1 MSYTQKDNTNKKSSK
16 TPSNFVC
23 VTYPKKKIPY
33 WWDEAF
39 VSFNDFVQDYLEM
52 YTHPGKSWEKY
63 QKALFKRIREK
74 DKIEKE
80 QPYKS
85 TLYTS
90 PY

>member
-1 MSYTQKDNTNKKSSK
+1 MSYTRKNNANKKSSK
-16 TPSNFVC
+16 APSNFVC

-33 WWDEAF
+33 WWEGSFA
-39 VSFNDFVQDYLEM
+39 SFNDFVQDYWEM
-52 YTHPGKSWEKY
+52 YTHPEKSWEKY
-63 QKALFKRIREK
+63 QKVLSKEKHKK

-80 QPYKS
+80 QPYKP

>member
-1 MSYTQKDNTNKKSSK
+1 MHYTQKNNSPEKYSE
-16 TPSNFVC
+16 TPKRLVC
-23 VTYPKKKIPY
+23 ITYPKKKIPCWY
-33 WWDEAF
+33 SDAF
-39 VSFNDFVQDYLEM
+39 DSFNEFIQDHAET
-52 YTHPGKSWEKY
+52 YTHPEKSWEKY
-63 QKALFKRIREK
+63 QKILSKEKHKK

>member
-1 MSYTQKDNTNKKSSK
+1 MHYTQKNNSPEKYSET
-16 TPSNFVC
+16 
-23 VTYPKKKIPY
+23 PY
-33 WWDEAF
+33 WWEGSF
-39 VSFNDFVQDYLEM
+39 TSFNDFVQDYWEM
-52 YTHPGKSWEKY
+52 YTHPEKSWEKY
-63 QKALFKRIREK
+63 QKVLSKEKHKK